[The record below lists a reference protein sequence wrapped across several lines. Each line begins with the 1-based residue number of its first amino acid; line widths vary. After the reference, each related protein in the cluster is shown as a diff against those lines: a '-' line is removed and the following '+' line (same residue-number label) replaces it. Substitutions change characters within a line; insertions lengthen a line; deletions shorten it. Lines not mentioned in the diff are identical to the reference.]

1 MDIRCMK
8 SRAAEKMK
16 FLSKEEFQY
25 FDVCFTLEEN
35 DNKNIVKIKNNN
47 NTHKNK
53 QKKPTSIYVKTFKYL
68 T

>member
-25 FDVCFTLEEN
+25 FDVCFTLEGN
-35 DNKNIVKIKNNN
+35 YNKNIVKIKKQLQQH
-47 NTHKNK
+47 THTHTKIIHKRLYEN
-53 QKKPTSIYVKTFKYL
+53 I
-68 T
+68 